1 MKENDVE
8 ENKSQDQQPNQEAL
22 DLEQTSQPMMAESPD
37 IEAKPVEPTE

>member
-22 DLEQTSQPMMAESPD
+22 DLEQTENPIMAPSPD

>member
-8 ENKSQDQQPNQEAL
+8 EDKSQDQQPDQEAL
-22 DLEQTSQPMMAESPD
+22 DLEQTSNLERAESPD